1 MADLAIDTSTS
12 YLSLA
17 IIKGDITLYEQNV
30 FSLKLHS
37 VLLPKEI
44 ERALG
49 ITKERV
55 ERIFVAIGPGSFTGL
70 RVGIS
75 LVKGITLFSNISV
88 IGVPTFDGLAYNLPV
103 EGKIFIV
110 MRYRLS
116 KAYYGIYRA
125 EDRKWICEKLGVA
138 EIEELPRL
146 VTDERIVIVKE
157 QNYNEIASM
166 FQHPTLITPRASLLV
181 IPGREMEPSKLEELE
196 PIYIEP
202 SEAERLMAYD

>member
-17 IIKGDITLYEQNV
+17 MIKDDITLYEQNV

-44 ERALG
+44 ERALE
-49 ITKERV
+49 ITKERI

-75 LVKGITLFSNISV
+75 LVKGMSLFSNIPV
-88 IGVPTFDGLAYNLPV
+88 IGVPTFDGLVYNLPA
-103 EGKIFIV
+103 EGRIFIV

-125 EDRKWICEKLGVA
+125 EDKKWMCEKLGVA
-138 EIEELPRL
+138 EIEELPKL
-146 VTDERIVIVKE
+146 VTNERVAIVKE
-157 QNYNEIASM
+157 QNYSEIASM
-166 FQHPTLITPRASLLV
+166 FQDPIFITPRACLLV
-181 IPGREMEPSKLEELE
+181 IPGRERKPSEIEELE

-202 SEAERLMAYD
+202 SEAERLKAYD

>member
-17 IIKGDITLYEQNV
+17 IVKGDITLYEKNV

-37 VLLPKEI
+37 ILLPKEI
-44 ERALG
+44 ERALE
-49 ITKERV
+49 ITKEKI

-70 RVGIS
+70 RVGLS
-75 LVKGITLFSNISV
+75 LVKGMSLFSDIQV
-88 IGVPTFDGLAYNLPV
+88 VGVPTFDGLAYNLPI
-103 EGKIFIV
+103 EGKLFII
-110 MRYRLS
+110 MRYRMS

-125 EDRKWICEKLGVA
+125 EDRKWICERLGVA
-138 EIEELPRL
+138 EIEELPKL
-146 VTDERIVIVKE
+146 VTDEKIVIVKE

-166 FQHPTLITPRASLLV
+166 FQDPVFITPKASLLT
-181 IPGREMEPSKLEELE
+181 IPGREKKPSKLEELE

-202 SEAERLMAYD
+202 SEAEKIKGV